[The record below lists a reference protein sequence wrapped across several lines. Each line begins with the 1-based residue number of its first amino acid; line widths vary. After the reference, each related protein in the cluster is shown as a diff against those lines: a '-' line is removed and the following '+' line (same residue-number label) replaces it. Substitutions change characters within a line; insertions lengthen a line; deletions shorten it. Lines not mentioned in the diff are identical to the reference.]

1 MDSRTIEGGH
11 RLYLQGWQPIPSF
24 LPLKKNKTQLVLS
37 LLSQSYRHLLLSSHK
52 MTTLFAPF
60 FFYLAKTVDLSLLKQ
75 QTKSHIFL
83 FYTLDPLLLSSKTIT
98 KRKKN
103 KTSSPCSFFW
113 ISFSFLR
120 LDQERTS
127 LMIFPSSPFC
137 SLGSQP
143 KETLFYSFS
152 LFRKPTSLPWPS
164 WPFIAKASMIAWGL
178 KAELSRWSETNGT
191 WAGKRIR
198 EVL

>member
-1 MDSRTIEGGH
+1 M
-11 RLYLQGWQPIPSF
+11 
-24 LPLKKNKTQLVLS
+24 S
-37 LLSQSYRHLLLSSHK
+37 LLSQNYRHLLLFSHK
-52 MTTLFAPF
+52 MTTLLAPF
-60 FFYLAKTVDLSLLKQ
+60 FYLEKIVDLFLLKQ
-75 QTKSHIFL
+75 QTKSLIFL
-83 FYTLDPLLLSSKTIT
+83 SYTLNPLPLSLKTIT

-152 LFRKPTSLPWPS
+152 LFRNPTSLPWPS
-164 WPFIAKASMIAWGL
+164 WPFIAKAWFIACDL
-178 KAELSRWSETNGT
+178 EAELSRWSETDVDVGWQT
-191 WAGKRIR
+191 HKGGAVAAWMSCIRMVVASGRIV
-198 EVL
+198 EVTMHGELV